1 MVIKIMKKFRYIF
14 LAGLILI
21 LTLSGC
27 KSLKEGLSGSKKN
40 KNDEFLIEKKNPL
53 TKPPDYQ
60 KLPTPTSKNEAEE
73 NQNDNFNIKEL
84 LGQKRENKKPE
95 LNEQNKNNSLENSII
110 DKIKNR

>member
-1 MVIKIMKKFRYIF
+1 MKKFKNKLLI
-14 LAGLILI
+14 GLILI
-21 LTLSGC
+21 LTVTGC
-27 KSLKEGLSGSKKN
+27 KSVKDGLTGTKKN
-40 KNDEFLIEKKNPL
+40 NNDEFLIEKKNPL

-95 LNEQNKNNSLENSII
+95 LNEQNKNNSLEKSII

>member
-1 MVIKIMKKFRYIF
+1 MKKFKNT
-14 LAGLILI
+14 LLVGLIVI
-21 LTLSGC
+21 LTVTGC
-27 KSLKEGLSGSKKN
+27 KSVKDGLTGTKKN
-40 KNDEFLIEKKNPL
+40 NNDEFLIEKKNPL

-60 KLPTPTSKNEAEE
+60 KLPTPTSQNEAEE

-95 LNEQNKNNSLENSII
+95 LNEQNKNNSLEKSII

>member
-1 MVIKIMKKFRYIF
+1 MKKFKNT
-14 LAGLILI
+14 LLVGLIVI
-21 LTLSGC
+21 LTVTGC
-27 KSLKEGLSGSKKN
+27 KSVKDGLTGTKKN
-40 KNDEFLIEKKNPL
+40 NNDEFLIEKKNPL

-95 LNEQNKNNSLENSII
+95 LNEQNKNNSLEKSII

>member
-1 MVIKIMKKFRYIF
+1 MKKFKNTLLI
-14 LAGLILI
+14 GLILI
-21 LTLSGC
+21 LTVTGC
-27 KSLKEGLSGSKKN
+27 KSVKDGLTGTKKN
-40 KNDEFLIEKKNPL
+40 NNDEFLIEKKNPL

-73 NQNDNFNIKEL
+73 NKNDNFNIKEL

-95 LNEQNKNNSLENSII
+95 LNEQNKNNSLEKSII

>member
-1 MVIKIMKKFRYIF
+1 MINKYKYKVIVSVIY
-14 LAGLILI
+14 LLLLG
-21 LTLSGC
+21 GC
-27 KSLKEGLSGSKKN
+27 QGVKDSLEGKQKN
-40 KNDEFLIEKKNPL
+40 NSDEFLIEKKNPL

-73 NQNDNFNIKEL
+73 NKNDNFNIKEL

-95 LNEQNKNNSLENSII
+95 LNEQNKNNSLEKSII

>member
-1 MVIKIMKKFRYIF
+1 MKKFKNKLLI
-14 LAGLILI
+14 GLILI
-21 LTLSGC
+21 LTVTGC
-27 KSLKEGLSGSKKN
+27 KNIKDGLTGTKKN
-40 KNDEFLIEKKNPL
+40 NNDEFLIEKKNPL

-95 LNEQNKNNSLENSII
+95 LNEQNKNNSLEKSLI